1 MKHGYF
7 KGNCSGVGLNYN
19 GVHYDF
25 PVFNQ
30 NFKLVDNYL
39 GFNMEVNDI
48 EIKKNY
54 FLKKHMD
61 NKYLNLEDKLIE
73 EVIKTFSQEHIE
85 FIEEGGEE

>member
-39 GFNMEVNDI
+39 GFKMEVNDI
-48 EIKKNY
+48 ETKKKY
-54 FLKKHMD
+54 FLEKRMD
-61 NKYLNLEDKLIE
+61 NKYLILEEELIE
-73 EVIKTFSQEHIE
+73 KIIKTFSQQQIE